1 MTNLTRRYFIHCSA
15 ALLATPALAQEAD
28 DSSTEI
34 EQEISQGVR
43 HNVSSFRTLEWQPY
57 FSNLKNGAVLVDI
70 SSRALHFWSEDEN
83 TYKLYPSSVP
93 MTDDLTRRGRTS
105 ITRKVTGPSESKC
118 RALVVSLTLM
128 SK

>member
-1 MTNLTRRYFIHCSA
+1 MTNLTRRHFIHCSA

-57 FSNLKNGAVLVDI
+57 FLKFKKRGGA
-70 SSRALHFWSEDEN
+70 
-83 TYKLYPSSVP
+83 
-93 MTDDLTRRGRTS
+93 G
-105 ITRKVTGPSESKC
+105 
-118 RALVVSLTLM
+118 
-128 SK
+128 